1 MRRQHEGPPRR
12 RTQAARQRTG
22 VQHQG
27 QTAFAAASLTSAVAV
42 VVDAMPGPIT
52 AASQAASA
60 ASNARCP
67 RVISPCPFCP
77 SPSTN
82 ASGTARPLP
91 APRWQRWRSAICR
104 RPRAMQLPGQQCR
117 TGHAHRAPTTNTRPR
132 CSLSPPGDGSGIARS
147 AAAVSVRRRA
157 AAISAL
163 QPGDRIRWSPAH
175 RPALAARTWCAPV
188 AAIAHRPRP
197 HVR

>member
-27 QTAFAAASLTSAVAV
+27 TDRLCSGQLDQRRCRRGRRHARPDHGRVAGCQRRVQCTVPARNLALPVLPQPQHQCLGHRQAIAGATLAAVA
-42 VVDAMPGPIT
+42 IC
-52 AASQAASA
+52 
-60 ASNARCP
+60 N
-67 RVISPCPFCP
+67 
-77 SPSTN
+77 
-82 ASGTARPLP
+82 LP
-91 APRWQRWRSAICR
+91 APARNAAS
-104 RPRAMQLPGQQCR
+104 RPAMP
-117 TGHAHRAPTTNTRPR
+117 HRARASSPHHQHAPR

-197 HVR
+197 HIR